1 MGALGGDV
9 RQGLRMLVKNPG
21 FALVVVL
28 TLGLGIGANT
38 AIFTLLDQVML
49 RLLPVK
55 NPEELVLLDGTGA
68 NMGAFFADQAFSY
81 PMYRDFRD
89 KNEVFAGVIARFGV
103 PLSLEHKGQ
112 TERAGG
118 ELVSGNFFE
127 VLGTKASAG
136 RTLVAS
142 DDVTPGGHPVAVL
155 SHGFWQRRFG
165 ADPKVVGETV
175 KVNGHPFT
183 VIGVAAPGFHGV
195 EVGSAPD
202 LFLPLAMKAQVTPT
216 WNELENRRFMW
227 LNLLARLKPGLS
239 RDQAAAGMQVL
250 YRQINEQELLEMP
263 DAPARFR
270 ERFVQSAS
278 RCCRASEGSPT

>member
-9 RQGLRMLVKNPG
+9 RQGLRMVVKNPG

-38 AIFTLLDQVML
+38 AIFTLLDQVLL

-55 NPEELVLLDGTGA
+55 NPEELVLLDGTGP
-68 NMGAFFADQAFSY
+68 NQGAFFADQAFSY

-127 VLGTKASAG
+127 VLGTRAAAG
-136 RTLVAS
+136 RTLAAERRR
-142 DDVTPGGHPVAVL
+142 DPRRGHR
-155 SHGFWQRRFG
+155 W
-165 ADPKVVGETV
+165 
-175 KVNGHPFT
+175 
-183 VIGVAAPGFHGV
+183 
-195 EVGSAPD
+195 
-202 LFLPLAMKAQVTPT
+202 
-216 WNELENRRFMW
+216 
-227 LNLLARLKPGLS
+227 
-239 RDQAAAGMQVL
+239 
-250 YRQINEQELLEMP
+250 
-263 DAPARFR
+263 
-270 ERFVQSAS
+270 
-278 RCCRASEGSPT
+278 RC